1 MMNLKTK
8 FFLTT
13 AGIALLS
20 ACAVG
25 PNYKTPSAPTTTM
38 YKEAGDW
45 MPATPGEDVD
55 RGAWWSIYKDPVL
68 DLLERQVEV
77 SNQNLK
83 AAEAAYREASAVAD
97 QTRATLF
104 PVVTAN
110 AGSTTAGNGMPHT
123 RAQTTYTVSGNVSW
137 SLDVWGRIRRQLESD
152 EANAQAS
159 AADLASAKLS
169 AQATLASNYFSLRV
183 TDENRRLL
191 DASVE
196 SYRKTLQIVQ
206 NQYDAGIAAKAD
218 VIQAQTQM
226 ENVRAQAINTG
237 VQRAQLEHAIAV
249 LIGKPPAEYSLT
261 VAALRHDVPVMP
273 TGVPSSLLQRRP
285 DIASNERLMAA
296 ANAQIGVKTAAY
308 FPDITLDASAGFTS
322 VVLGKLIQAS
332 TSLWSFGPSLAE
344 TVFDAGAREA
354 AVDAA
359 RAYYDETVANY
370 RQTVLTAFQQVED
383 NLASLRILAQQAKEL
398 DSAVAHAREAEALV
412 LNQYEQG
419 IVPYSSVLTAQTT
432 RLSSEQTALAVQGSR
447 LTASVGLIQ
456 AVGGGWDA
464 SQLPK

>member
-1 MMNLKTK
+1 
-8 FFLTT
+8 
-13 AGIALLS
+13 
-20 ACAVG
+20 
-25 PNYKTPSAPTTTM
+25 
-38 YKEAGDW
+38 
-45 MPATPGEDVD
+45 
-55 RGAWWSIYKDPVL
+55 
-68 DLLERQVEV
+68 
-77 SNQNLK
+77 
-83 AAEAAYREASAVAD
+83 
-97 QTRATLF
+97 
-104 PVVTAN
+104 
-110 AGSTTAGNGMPHT
+110 
-123 RAQTTYTVSGNVSW
+123 
-137 SLDVWGRIRRQLESD
+137 
-152 EANAQAS
+152 
-159 AADLASAKLS
+159 
-169 AQATLASNYFSLRV
+169 
-183 TDENRRLL
+183 
-191 DASVE
+191 
-196 SYRKTLQIVQ
+196 
-206 NQYDAGIAAKAD
+206 
-218 VIQAQTQM
+218 
-226 ENVRAQAINTG
+226 
-237 VQRAQLEHAIAV
+237 
-249 LIGKPPAEYSLT
+249 
-261 VAALRHDVPVMP
+261 
-273 TGVPSSLLQRRP
+273 
-285 DIASNERLMAA
+285 MAA